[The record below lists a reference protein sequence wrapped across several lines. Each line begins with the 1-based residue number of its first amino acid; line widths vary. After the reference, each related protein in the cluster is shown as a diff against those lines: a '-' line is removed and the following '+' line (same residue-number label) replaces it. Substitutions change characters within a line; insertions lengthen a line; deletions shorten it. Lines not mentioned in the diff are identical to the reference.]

1 MEEAKK
7 FTNMNMEEEQYI
19 NRNDLLTDYDRII
32 DELFGDIQKLKK
44 EVKDLQAELAYYRG
58 VAEHLGAEKAV
69 SQRDKMIKES
79 EEIEQ
84 ILGKALGYP
93 WYKDDPKN
101 FPNATE
107 ADGVCIA
114 PNTAASLAM
123 HAADKIKMLDIR
135 EQDKQKIIDEQR
147 EEIAKL
153 KESVE
158 YYIDFLH
165 L

>member
-1 MEEAKK
+1 
-7 FTNMNMEEEQYI
+7 MEEEQYI

-32 DELFGDIQKLKK
+32 DKLFGDIQKLKDIQT
-44 EVKDLQAELAYYRG
+44 KDKKAILA
-58 VAEHLGAEKAV
+58 L
-69 SQRDKMIKES
+69 IKES
-79 EEIEQ
+79 QEIEQ

-101 FPNATE
+101 FPTATE
-107 ADGVCIA
+107 ADGVCVA

>member
-1 MEEAKK
+1 
-7 FTNMNMEEEQYI
+7 MNELTEGIGVLGQLRKYQEEES
-19 NRNDLLTDYDRII
+19 
-32 DELFGDIQKLKK
+32 K
-44 EVKDLQAELAYYRG
+44 
-58 VAEHLGAEKAV
+58 
-69 SQRDKMIKES
+69 
-79 EEIEQ
+79 IEQ

-114 PNTAASLAM
+114 PHTAASLAM
-123 HAADKIKMLDIR
+123 EAAHMIKVLGKRD
-135 EQDKQKIIDEQR
+135 QDHHKIIDSQ
-147 EEIAKL
+147 EEDIAKL